1 MACEY
6 CGRDSG
12 HAERCPLH
20 RDRKSNY
27 ICCYCKDSIFN
38 GEEFLR
44 NSEGLYI
51 HRDCIPNIDYVIDWF
66 GYEVNEMGKEG
77 YYDN

>member
-20 RDRKSNY
+20 EDRKSNY
-27 ICCYCKDSIFN
+27 ICCYCK
-38 GEEFLR
+38 
-44 NSEGLYI
+44 EGILM
-51 HRDCIPNIDYVIDWF
+51 
-66 GYEVNEMGKEG
+66 EM
-77 YYDN
+77 NL